1 MRKRTEKNSN
11 GEFFTTEA
19 LVSYHKLV
27 KKTIQEYTEELA
39 RRCRYKSVV
48 SQVDNGVVMD
58 DRSRLI
64 DLYDS
69 CYVQNAH
76 LQGVQETL
84 YSMLTGD
91 RYMLA
96 RQNENGKW
104 VKDVKQSK
112 IAQGTQFEKII
123 KGALDAMMYGY
134 TLLEISN
141 KVDEKTGRLVEVN
154 SIERRNVLPDQRRV
168 VQTQHQWSPGWDIDQ
183 EQYKHNYV
191 LINSGGFGMYAATT
205 PLILAQKYT
214 LSNWVNFSHTYGQP
228 IIHGKTISEDSAS
241 RRKLANDMASAAQNK
256 IIVTGKDDEIDIKN
270 FAASNSEKIYDNL
283 IAYVDKCVS
292 NLILGS
298 ESMAGGDQSYV
309 GSTKAHEEIL
319 RARIKTYRNYIENVI
334 NEQVLP
340 ILKYWNLIE
349 EDVFFKYSKQVDMS
363 NKDKIEL
370 TKLLVT
376 NYEFSSDEVENLWGV
391 TVGKQRV
398 ETFGGFGEDGL
409 VEGENDHH
417 IMSDEEYYKRYG
429 HARGVKPK
437 NDEKK
442 GKSSEDGDY
451 DFSHTK
457 NRINFLKGMRKK

>member
-1 MRKRTEKNSN
+1 MRKRTETNSN
-11 GEFFTTEA
+11 GGFFTSEA
-19 LVSYHKLV
+19 LVSYYNLT
-27 KKTIQEYTEELA
+27 KKTITEYTDELT
-39 RRCRYKSVV
+39 RRCRYKSTVQ
-48 SQVDNGVVMD
+48 QVADGTVMD

-64 DLYDS
+64 DLYES
-69 CYVQNAH
+69 CYIQNAH

-96 RQNENGKW
+96 KQDEKGKW
-104 VKDVKQSK
+104 IKDEKQSR
-112 IAQGTQFEKII
+112 ITQGIQFEKII
-123 KGALDAMMYGY
+123 KGILDAKMFGY
-134 TLLEISN
+134 TLLEIKN
-141 KVDEKTGRLVEVN
+141 EVCPITGRLVEVN

-168 VQTQHQWSPGWDIDQ
+168 IQRQHEWLPNWDIDS
-183 EQYKHNYV
+183 EQYKHNYI
-191 LINSGGFGMYAATT
+191 LINTGGFGMYAATT

-241 RRKLANDMASAAQNK
+241 RRRLANDMASAAQNK

-298 ESMAGGDQSYV
+298 ESMAGGEQSYV

-319 RARIKTYRNYIENVI
+319 RARIKTYRTFIENTI
-334 NEQVLP
+334 NEQILPVLN
-340 ILKYWNLIE
+340 YWGYVTD
-349 EDVFFKYSKQVDMS
+349 DVYFKYSNQVDMS

-376 NYEFSSDEVENLWGV
+376 NYEFAPEEVEKMWGV
-391 TVGKQRV
+391 EVGEQRLD
-398 ETFGGFGEDGL
+398 TYGGAGGGDYS
-409 VEGENDHH
+409 EGENDHH
-417 IMSDEEYYKRYG
+417 IMSDAEYEKRYG
-429 HARGVKPK
+429 HPRG
-437 NDEKK
+437 
-442 GKSSEDGDY
+442 
-451 DFSHTK
+451 TK
-457 NRINFLKGMRKK
+457 NRVNFLKGMRKK

>member
-1 MRKRTEKNSN
+1 MRKRTENNSN
-11 GEFFTTEA
+11 GEFFTSEA
-19 LVSYHKLV
+19 LVSTHRLV
-27 KKTIQEYTEELA
+27 KKTIQEYTDELA

-48 SQVDNGVVMD
+48 SQVDNGTVLD

-64 DLYDS
+64 DLYES
-69 CYVQNAH
+69 CYIQNAH

-91 RYMLA
+91 RYMIA
-96 RQNENGKW
+96 KQDEKGKW
-104 VKDVKQSK
+104 VKDAEQSL
-112 IAQGTQFEKII
+112 ITQGSQFEKII

-134 TLLEISN
+134 TLLEIEN
-141 KVDEKTGRLVEVN
+141 KLDPLTGRLVEVN
-154 SIERRNVLPDQRRV
+154 SLERRNVLPDQRRV
-168 VQTQHQWSPGWDIDQ
+168 IQRQHEWSPGWDIDN
-183 EQYKHNYV
+183 ERFKHNYV
-191 LINSGGFGMYAATT
+191 LINTGGFGLYAATT

-228 IIHGKTISEDSAS
+228 IIHGKTISEDSNS
-241 RRKLANDMASAAQNK
+241 RRRLANDMASAAQNK

-298 ESMAGGDQSYV
+298 ESMAGGEQSYV

-319 RARIKTYRNYIENVI
+319 RARIKTYRSYVENVI

-340 ILKYWNLIE
+340 ILKYWGYV
-349 EDVFFKYSKQVDMS
+349 DDDAFFKYSNQVDMS

-370 TKLLVT
+370 TKLIVT
-376 NYEFSSDEVENLWGV
+376 NYEFESEEIEKMWGV
-391 TVGKQRV
+391 TVGKQRLD
-398 ETFGGFGEDGL
+398 TYGGGYGGDGYS
-409 VEGENDHH
+409 GSDNDHH
-417 IMSDEEYYKRYG
+417 IMTDEEYFKRYG
-429 HARGVKPK
+429 HPRGT
-437 NDEKK
+437 NNNT
-442 GKSSEDGDY
+442 S
-451 DFSHTK
+451 TQ

>member
-1 MRKRTEKNSN
+1 MRKRTETNSN
-11 GEFFTTEA
+11 GGFFTSEA
-19 LVSYHKLV
+19 LVSYYNLT
-27 KKTIQEYTEELA
+27 KKQITEYTDELT
-39 RRCRYKSVV
+39 RRCRYKSTVQ
-48 SQVDNGVVMD
+48 QVEDGTVMD

-64 DLYDS
+64 DLYES
-69 CYVQNAH
+69 CYIQNAH

-96 RQNENGKW
+96 KQDENGKW
-104 VKDVKQSK
+104 IKDEKQSR
-112 IAQGTQFEKII
+112 ITQGVQFEKII
-123 KGALDAMMYGY
+123 KGILDAKMFGY
-134 TLLEISN
+134 TLLEIKN
-141 KVDEKTGRLVEVN
+141 EICPITGRLVEVN

-168 VQTQHQWSPGWDIDQ
+168 IQRQHEWEPNWNIDA

-191 LINSGGFGMYAATT
+191 LINTGGFGMYAATT

-228 IIHGKTISEDSAS
+228 IIHGKTISEDNAS
-241 RRKLANDMASAAQNK
+241 RRRLANDMASAAQNK

-298 ESMAGGDQSYV
+298 ESMAGGEQSYV

-319 RARIKTYRNYIENVI
+319 RARIKTYRTFIENTI
-334 NEQVLP
+334 NEQILPVLN
-340 ILKYWNLIE
+340 YWGYVTD
-349 EDVFFKYSKQVDMS
+349 DVYFKYSNQVDMS

-376 NYEFSSDEVENLWGV
+376 NYEFAPEEVEKMWGV
-391 TVGKQRV
+391 EVGEQRLD
-398 ETFGGFGEDGL
+398 TYGGAGGGDYS
-409 VEGENDHH
+409 EGENGRH
-417 IMSDEEYYKRYG
+417 IMSDAEYEKRYG
-429 HARGVKPK
+429 HPRGT
-437 NDEKK
+437 N
-442 GKSSEDGDY
+442 
-451 DFSHTK
+451 
-457 NRINFLKGMRKK
+457 NRVNFLKGMRKK

>member
-1 MRKRTEKNSN
+1 MRKRTENNSN
-11 GEFFTTEA
+11 GEFFTSEA
-19 LVSYHKLV
+19 LIAYHRLV
-27 KKTIQEYTEELA
+27 KKTIQDYTDELA
-39 RRCRYKSVV
+39 RRCRYKSTVQ
-48 SQVDNGVVMD
+48 QVEDGTILD

-64 DLYDS
+64 DQYDS
-69 CYVQNAH
+69 CYIQNAH
-76 LQGVQETL
+76 LQGVQQTL

-96 RQNENGKW
+96 RQDEKGKW
-104 VKDVKQSK
+104 IKDVQQSR
-112 IAQGTQFEKII
+112 ITQGTQFEKII
-123 KGALDAMMYGY
+123 RGILDAMMYGY
-134 TLLEISN
+134 TLLEIKN
-141 KVDEKTGRLVEVN
+141 KIDEKTGRLVEVN

-168 VQTQHQWSPGWDIDQ
+168 VKTQGEWSPGWDIDK
-183 EQYKHNYV
+183 EQYKHNYI
-191 LINSGGFGMYAATT
+191 LINTGGFGMYAATT

-228 IIHGKTISEDSAS
+228 IIHGKTISEDSGS

-256 IIVTGKDDEIDIKN
+256 IIVTGKDDEIEIKN

-298 ESMAGGDQSYV
+298 ESMAGSEQSYV

-319 RARIKTYRNYIENVI
+319 RARIKTYRTFIENVI

-340 ILKYWNLIE
+340 ILKYWGFVTVD
-349 EDVFFKYSKQVDMS
+349 DVFFKYSNQVDMS

-376 NYEFSSDEVENLWGV
+376 NYEFSSEEVEKMWGV
-391 TVGKQRV
+391 EVGKQRI
-398 ETFGGFGEDGL
+398 ETFGSFGDGY

-417 IMSDEEYYKRYG
+417 IMSDEEYFKRYG
-429 HARGVKPK
+429 HPRGVKK
-437 NDEKK
+437 DAEKK
-442 GKSSEDGDY
+442 PEKSEDDTY
-451 DFSHTK
+451 TAEIN
-457 NRINFLKGMRKK
+457 NRVNFLMGMRKK

>member
-1 MRKRTEKNSN
+1 MRKRTEQNSN
-11 GEFFTTEA
+11 GGFFTSEA
-19 LVSYHKLV
+19 LVSYYNLV
-27 KKTIQEYTEELA
+27 KRQITDYTDELI
-39 RRCRYKSVV
+39 RRCHYKSTVQ
-48 SQVDNGVVMD
+48 QVEDGTIMD

-64 DLYDS
+64 DLYES
-69 CYVQNAH
+69 CYIQNAH

-96 RQNENGKW
+96 KQDANGKW
-104 VKDVKQSK
+104 VKDEKQSR
-112 IAQGTQFEKII
+112 ITQGVQFEKII
-123 KGALDAMMYGY
+123 KGILDAKMFGY
-134 TLLEISN
+134 TLLEIQN
-141 KVDEKTGRLVEVN
+141 KICPITGRLVEVN

-168 VQTQHQWSPGWDIDQ
+168 VQRQGEWEPNWNIDA

-191 LINSGGFGMYAATT
+191 LINTGGFGMYAATT

-241 RRKLANDMASAAQNK
+241 RRRLANDMASAAQNK

-298 ESMAGGDQSYV
+298 ESMAGGEQSYV

-319 RARIKTYRNYIENVI
+319 RARIKTYRTFIENTI

-340 ILKYWNLIE
+340 VLNYWDYITD
-349 EDVFFKYSKQVDMS
+349 DVYFKYSNQVDMS

-376 NYEFSSDEVENLWGV
+376 NYEFAPEEVEKMWGV
-391 TVGKQRV
+391 EVGEQKTDV
-398 ETFGGFGEDGL
+398 SGGTTATHGEGA
-409 VEGENDHH
+409 
-417 IMSDEEYYKRYG
+417 IMSDEEYEKRYG
-429 HARGVKPK
+429 HPRKVT
-437 NDEKK
+437 
-442 GKSSEDGDY
+442 S
-451 DFSHTK
+451 
-457 NRINFLKGMRKK
+457 RVNFLRGMRKK

>member
-11 GEFFTTEA
+11 GGFFTSEA
-19 LVSYHKLV
+19 LVSYYRLV
-27 KKTIQEYTEELA
+27 KKTITEYTEELI
-39 RRCRYKSVV
+39 RRSHYKSVV
-48 SQVDNGVVMD
+48 QQVTDGTIMD

-69 CYVQNAH
+69 CYIQNAH

-96 RQNENGKW
+96 KQDEKGKW
-104 VKDVKQSK
+104 IKDAEQSK
-112 IAQGTQFEKII
+112 ITQGTQFEKII
-123 KGALDAMMYGY
+123 KGVLDAMMYGY
-134 TLLEISN
+134 TLLEIKN
-141 KVDEKTGRLVEVN
+141 EIDPETGRLVEVN
-154 SIERRNVLPDQRRV
+154 SIERRNVLADQRRV
-168 VQTQHQWSPGWDIDQ
+168 VQRQGEWLPNWNLDD

-191 LINSGGFGMYAATT
+191 LINTGGFGMYAATT

-241 RRKLANDMASAAQNK
+241 RRRLANDMASAAQNK

-298 ESMAGGDQSYV
+298 ESMAGGEQSYV

-319 RARIKTYRNYIENVI
+319 RARIKTYRTFIENTI
-334 NEQVLP
+334 NEQILP
-340 ILKYWNLIE
+340 VLKYWGFVKG
-349 EDVFFKYSKQVDMS
+349 DVFFKYSNQVDMS

-376 NYEFSSDEVENLWGV
+376 NYEFSPEEVEKMWGV
-391 TVGKQRV
+391 EVGEQRLD
-398 ETFGGFGEDGL
+398 TYGGAGGGDYS
-409 VEGENDHH
+409 EGENDHH
-417 IMSDEEYYKRYG
+417 IMSDAEYERRYG
-429 HARGVKPK
+429 HPRGV
-437 NDEKK
+437 N
-442 GKSSEDGDY
+442 
-451 DFSHTK
+451 
-457 NRINFLKGMRKK
+457 NRVNFLRGMRRN